1 MFSLCIATMNRY
13 DDFLSKYLPLY
24 IDNPLIDEIIIT
36 DETGDDAM
44 KIWSD
49 FTSPKIKIF
58 INDERL
64 GPLKNKM
71 KAMRHAS
78 NEWIAL
84 IDSDNFAD
92 NKYFEVASR
101 FILTLPKSENTSI
114 IAPSFSKPGNNDT
127 KSKDH
132 EGFDFTAFQGRNLSL
147 SYLRSL
153 PQQYLRTCQ
162 DNITVL
168 LNQGNYIINKHL
180 VDNISLAA
188 EDPDLI
194 DNSSS
199 FDVIYFNTLLYEQ
212 FGFALNFYVIAG
224 LEYQHSVHA
233 NSIYLITR
241 DKCKVYSCQLFERF
255 YKLCGSSG

>member
-1 MFSLCIATMNRY
+1 MDRY
-13 DDFLSKYLPLY
+13 DDFLSKYLPFY

-36 DETGDDAM
+36 DENGTDAM

-49 FTSPKIKIF
+49 FTSSKLKIF

-78 NEWIAL
+78 NEWIAI

-92 NKYFEVASR
+92 KKYFEVAKN
-101 FILTLPKSENTSI
+101 FINQTNPSNTSI

-127 KSKDH
+127 KSKEH
-132 EGFDFTAFQGRNLSL
+132 EGFDFTAFQGHNLSL
-147 SYLRSL
+147 RYLQNKS
-153 PQQYLRTCQ
+153 QHYLRTCQ
-162 DNITVL
+162 DNITIL

-180 VDNISLAA
+180 VENISLTV

-212 FGFALNFYVIAG
+212 FRFALNFYVVAG

-233 NSIYLITR
+233 NSIYLTTR
-241 DKCKVYSCQLFERF
+241 EKCKVYSCKLFERF